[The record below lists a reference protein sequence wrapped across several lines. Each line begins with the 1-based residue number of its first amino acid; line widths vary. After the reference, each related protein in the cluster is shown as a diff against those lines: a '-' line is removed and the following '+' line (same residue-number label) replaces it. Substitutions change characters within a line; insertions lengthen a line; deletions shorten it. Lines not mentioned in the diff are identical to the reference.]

1 MKGYQY
7 IAFALGLFALVGL
20 AGCEADDVPGGS
32 PEGTGRKVPV
42 TIRLAM
48 EDVGDVATKSGTAD
62 LVNEDWKINT
72 LKVQISTEG
81 EDPIELNKEDFTFSN
96 EESEDDYQGSSTE
109 ETEINLTV
117 GKTYTVKAIANADFD
132 YTATSVDAVG
142 AVNAD
147 NATVPMSAQDTWTI
161 TSSTESE
168 TINLVRMV
176 AKMYVNVQDQRTQ
189 KSNATI
195 SSFNISNLLPATTG
209 LYPSE
214 NYTVSGLSEWTWA
227 EPKMGEENMTSFYLH
242 ETDGTYTVSMKLEG
256 EDRVR
261 SNTFTQEL
269 PRNNYF
275 TLNVILS
282 DFALNITGTYE
293 LAAVGTEAFEGNINA
308 NLSGYTV
315 NLPEGCSNIQ
325 MKIELVDNRPGG
337 PTGETATWNP
347 ITQTG
352 TLPDFDI
359 LDDGSGELSLNR
371 LSAIPTKGTKTLH
384 LTTTYDGIPLSFDV
398 TINVRSLV
406 DDEWTKSTTPTAPAP
421 IIVEL

>member
-48 EDVGDVATKSGTAD
+48 EDVGDVATKSGTAEV
-62 LVNEDWKINT
+62 VNEDWKINT
-72 LKVQISTEG
+72 LKVQISAEG
-81 EDPIELNKEDFTFSN
+81 E
-96 EESEDDYQGSSTE
+96 
-109 ETEINLTV
+109 ETINLTQDNFSFSGEGETYQGISIEEKKV
-117 GKTYTVKAIANADFD
+117 SLTIGKTYTVKAIANANDLE
-132 YTATSVDAVG
+132 YTATSI
-142 AVNAD
+142 NAIRLITAE
-147 NATVPMSAQDTWTI
+147 NGVPMSAQDTWI
-161 TSSTESE
+161 IDANTETKE
-168 TINLVRMV
+168 IKMVRMV
-176 AKMYVNVQDQRTQ
+176 AKMNVKITDERGEA
-189 KSNATI
+189 SNATI
-195 SSFNISNLLPATTG
+195 SSFKISNLLPATTG
-209 LYPSE
+209 LYPLE

-227 EPKMGEENMTSFYLH
+227 EPKMDEENMTSFYLH
-242 ETDGTYTVSMKLEG
+242 ETDGTYTVSMELEG

-261 SNTFTQEL
+261 SNTFKKRL

-282 DFALNITGTYE
+282 DFALKITGTYE
-293 LAAVGTEAFEGNINA
+293 LAAVGTEAFEGNIDA

-325 MKIELVDNRPGG
+325 MKIELVDNRSEKPDPS
-337 PTGETATWNP
+337 PTYLWE
-347 ITQTG
+347 IKQEEG
-352 TLPDFDI
+352 TLPNFTISQDEN
-359 LDDGSGELSLNR
+359 GSLSLNR

-384 LTTTYDGIPLSFDV
+384 LTTTYGGILLSFDV

>member
-48 EDVGDVATKSGTAD
+48 EDVGDVATKIGTAEVVEND
-62 LVNEDWKINT
+62 SKIETLDVYILDSEGNLVDEQPLDET
-72 LKVQISTEG
+72 M
-81 EDPIELNKEDFTFSN
+81 FTFS
-96 EESEDDYQGSSTE
+96 DDRSSASTE
-109 ETEINLTV
+109 ISLLEGE
-117 GKTYTVKAIANADFD
+117 YTVYAIANANFE
-132 YTATSVDAVG
+132 YTATSVDAIEQVSAENG
-142 AVNAD
+142 
-147 NATVPMSAQDTWTI
+147 VPMSAQDTWI
-161 TSSTESE
+161 IDANTETKE
-168 TINLVRMV
+168 IKMVRMV
-176 AKMYVNVQDQRTQ
+176 AKMNVKITDERGGA
-189 KSNATI
+189 SNAAI
-195 SSFNISNLLPATTG
+195 SSFKISNLLPATTG

-227 EPKMGEENMTSFYLH
+227 ESKMDEENMTSFYLH
-242 ETDGTYTVSMKLEG
+242 ETDGTYTVSMELDG

-261 SNTFTQEL
+261 SNTFTQKI

-282 DFALNITGTYE
+282 DFALKITGTYE
-293 LAAVGTEAFEGNINA
+293 LAAVGTEAFEGNIAA

-325 MKIELVDNRPGG
+325 MSITLDDNRPNAPETP
-337 PTGETATWNP
+337 PTYTWD

-352 TLPDFDI
+352 TLPNFTISQDEN
-359 LDDGSGELSLNR
+359 GSLSLNR

-384 LTTTYDGIPLSFDV
+384 LTTTYGEIDLSFDV

>member
-48 EDVGDVATKSGTAD
+48 EDVGDVATKSGTAN
-62 LVNEDWKINT
+62 LVENDWKINT

-132 YTATSVDAVG
+132 YTATSVNAVG
-142 AVNAD
+142 AVSAENG
-147 NATVPMSAQDTWTI
+147 VPMSAQDTWTI

-176 AKMYVNVQDQRTQ
+176 AKMYVNVQDKRTK
-189 KSNATI
+189 KSNVTI

-227 EPKMGEENMTSFYLH
+227 ESKMDEENMTSFYLH
-242 ETDGTYTVSMKLEG
+242 ETDGTYTVSMELDG

-261 SNTFTQEL
+261 SNTFTQKI

-282 DFALNITGTYE
+282 DFALKITGTYE
-293 LAAVGTEAFEGNINA
+293 LAAVGTEAFEGNIAA

-325 MKIELVDNRPGG
+325 MSITLDDNRPNAPETP
-337 PTGETATWNP
+337 PTYTWD

-352 TLPDFDI
+352 TLPNFTISQDEN
-359 LDDGSGELSLNR
+359 GSLSLNR

-384 LTTTYDGIPLSFDV
+384 LTTTYGEIDLSFDV